1 MQGGM
6 PVRGRGHNTEP
17 SRLPD
22 FSRVETPCYLL
33 DCEALRRNA
42 DIMGMVA
49 RESGG
54 KILLALKAFAA
65 WKVFDEIEEQYAG
78 TCCASLNEAR
88 LGYETFKGEVHA
100 FSPAFKESEMEEYL
114 KYCSHLSFNSLS
126 QWDRHRDMILSS
138 GSEVSCGLRV
148 NPEHSEVTT
157 EIYNPCK
164 PGSRFGILLKELEG
178 ADMTGLE
185 GLHFH
190 SLCESGADAL
200 ERTLD
205 AFTARFGPWLGDM
218 KWVNFGGGHHITRED
233 YDTDLLIRLVREFRE
248 EWGVEVYLEPGEA
261 CALNAGWMVSE
272 VIDIVEN
279 NGMIAII
286 DASAVAHMPDILEM
300 PYRPEII
307 GAGLPGEKKYTYRL
321 GGPTCL
327 SGDDIGEYSFD
338 SPLKPGDHI
347 VFTDMAHYTMV
358 KNTIFN
364 GVPLPSIATW
374 NCSEGELIT
383 LRKFG
388 YEDFVNRLN

>member
-1 MQGGM
+1 M
-6 PVRGRGHNTEP
+6 PVRGRGHKTEP

-22 FSRVETPCYLL
+22 FTQVETPCYLL

-42 DIMGMVA
+42 EIMEIVSK
-49 RESGG
+49 ESGA

-65 WKVFDEIEEQYAG
+65 WKVFPEIQDQYAG

-88 LGYETFKGEVHA
+88 LGYDTFKGEVHA
-100 FSPAFKESEMEEYL
+100 FSPAFKGNEIDEYL
-114 KYCSHLSFNSLS
+114 NYCTHLSFNSLS
-126 QWDRHRDMILSS
+126 QWERFRERILTT
-138 GSEVSCGLRV
+138 GQKVSCGIRV
-148 NPEHSEVTT
+148 NPEHSEVKT
-157 EIYNPCK
+157 EIYNPCR
-164 PGSRFGILLKELEG
+164 PGSRFGVLAKEMER
-178 ADMTGLE
+178 ADLAGIE

-205 AFTARFGPWLGDM
+205 AFTARFGRWVGEM

-233 YDTDLLIRLVREFRE
+233 YDTDLLIRLVQEFRN
-248 EWGVEVYLEPGEA
+248 EWGVDVYLEPGEA

-272 VIDIVEN
+272 VIDIIEN
-279 NGMIAII
+279 QGKIAII
-286 DASAVAHMPDILEM
+286 DASATAHMPDILEM

-307 GAGLPGEKKYTYRL
+307 GAGMPGEKPYTYRF

-338 SPLKPGDHI
+338 APLNPGDRI

-374 NCSEGELIT
+374 NCSEGELVT
-383 LRKFG
+383 LRTFG
-388 YEDFVNRLN
+388 YEDFRDRLN

>member
-6 PVRGRGHNTEP
+6 SLRGRWHKTEP
-17 SRLPD
+17 ARLPD
-22 FSRVETPCYLL
+22 FSQVETPCYLL

-42 DIMGMVA
+42 EIMEMVSQ
-49 RESGG
+49 ESGAQ
-54 KILLALKAFAA
+54 ILLALKAFAA
-65 WKVFDEIEEQYAG
+65 WKVFHEIQDQYAG

-88 LGYETFKGEVHA
+88 LGHETFKGEVHA
-100 FSPAFKESEMEEYL
+100 FSPAFKDSEIEGYL
-114 KYCSHLSFNSLS
+114 NCCTHLSFNSLS
-126 QWDRHRDMILSS
+126 QWERFRERILTS
-138 GSEVSCGLRV
+138 GQEVSCGIRV

-164 PGSRFGILLKELEG
+164 PGSRFGVLSKDMER
-178 ADMTGLE
+178 ADLTGLE

-205 AFTARFGPWLGDM
+205 AFTARFGRWIGEM
-218 KWVNFGGGHHITRED
+218 KWVNFGGGHHITRDD
-233 YDTDLLIRLVREFRE
+233 YDTDLLIRLIREFRD

-272 VIDIVEN
+272 VIDIIEN
-279 NGMIAII
+279 QGLIAII
-286 DASAVAHMPDILEM
+286 DASAIAHMPDIIEM

-307 GAGLPGEKKYTYRL
+307 GAGMPGEKPYTYRI

-338 SPLKPGDHI
+338 APLKPGDRV

-374 NCSEGELIT
+374 NCSEGKLIT
-383 LRKFG
+383 LRTFG
-388 YEDFVNRLN
+388 YEEFKARLN